1 LIAGCRVGLDECRQ
15 GCLYCPDEDCE
26 ILRFSGFSRCDACSF
41 GLLFGGKGSAAATAG
56 SDRKGSARKVRSRTL
71 GELHP
76 PQLALRRALLSGML
90 VIFFRRATPV
100 ARERAPTATG
110 LPCDDPQGAARV
122 PATRSD
128 GAARL
133 SSPKSSPDGVPAD
146 EKKVKLGIYRLKPGG
161 GGPPPLASPLHS

>member
-1 LIAGCRVGLDECRQ
+1 MIAGCRVGLDECRQ

-90 VIFFRRATPV
+90 VIFLRRATPV
-100 ARERAPTATG
+100 ARERTPC
-110 LPCDDPQGAARV
+110 LPLPVAVRRPAGGDARSCH
-122 PATRSD
+122 ALGRS
-128 GAARL
+128 GSTELAEVLARRR
-133 SSPKSSPDGVPAD
+133 PCRR
-146 EKKVKLGIYRLKPGG
+146 KKG
-161 GGPPPLASPLHS
+161 